1 MINKKQLQNHNT
13 DVFFKLNPLAACVK
27 TAIAGSMLM
36 SIVIPA
42 YAELPVPSAVWASMG
57 GATREVIGNN
67 MNIKQETDKVILNW
81 ETFNVS
87 KESSVNFKQPSASS
101 IALNKIGGE
110 NPSQILGTVTANG
123 QILLVNKNGFVFGK
137 DSVVNVHGLVAS
149 TLAVSDQTFKD
160 GMTKVVDI
168 DQRAAFQGTGD
179 VYQKN
184 KDGSFKLDANG
195 KKVKI
200 EVKVDQGAKIKA
212 SEGGRILIMA
222 PTITNSGSVEA
233 NGGQVIMAA
242 ATDKVYLQEA
252 PTEAKE
258 DNSDVR
264 GLLVEVGTGGKV
276 ENLATGNIAAN
287 RGNVTLMG
295 FAVNQEG
302 KVSATTSTN
311 VNGTIRLLAREGG
324 ITQLINSKTKLAA
337 TATTRT
343 TDKGDELGRS
353 AQVTLKT
360 GSKTEIL
367 PEVEFVE
374 ETKTLASGETIKV
387 LTEKTVIDGQKQPQS
402 RVEIMAHKVHLQA
415 GSEITAPGGKG
426 VNYVTPEGEVPH
438 SNVEI
443 TATKNPLNPVANNSD
458 KNDSRVLI
466 DAGAKIDVSGTDTVV
481 KSMESNVI
489 DVDLRNF
496 ELKDAPLQKN
506 GVLKGKTVSIDIR
519 EGSTLTDIQPTVASI
534 KKTVAERL
542 SKGGDISIK
551 SEGDVVLEK
560 GAVLDFSGG
569 KITYRDGVIN
579 TTKLFANGSLIDI
592 SKADPLL
599 TYDGIYGEVTKK
611 YEKWGNG
618 ATQSWI
624 IDGPFSSGRFEK
636 GYAEGQDAGRLVVKA
651 NNVVLDGDLLGQATI
666 GKTQRSLSNQ
676 ASAGY
681 LEVNNS
687 FSFNNVQNIIF
698 SGNAQQPVDLNK
710 VVADALKQNATIAKI
725 DAPLPTG
732 TNGNA
737 LIIQADKLLTS
748 GVKEAKFT
756 SNGKIVVAD
765 NTTLKL
771 ADGGKLA
778 LKSGEIDVL
787 GNIVGAGAT
796 VNLET
801 GLSTVDALDGDINI
815 ANGAYIGLQGAWI
828 NDFKQP
834 SNLDGK
840 SVAIKGGTFSAKA
853 AGKAGGNVNLQAGST
868 VDVSGGAWLQSD
880 RRLKAGDAG
889 TVSLVAEPSVD
900 NVGAN
905 VIVDGI
911 LNAFGIERGGR
922 FKVTANAVAIR
933 REDGQASG
941 DGLKPLQIGTS
952 FFGKSGF
959 ADFEIGSNLNGLTVE
974 EGAIITLKQNN
985 RLLAENYLNQD
996 NAAGIGGFSELIT
1009 LLPLQ
1014 RAASSII
1021 LSADHSAGSNV
1032 TSKLTIEKN
1041 AKINADDLSSVK
1053 LESDSSLVMDGQII
1067 AHGGTVTL
1075 KAVPDKSNVD
1085 PKYQKTQSIWLGNT
1099 AKIDVSGG
1107 SEIETD
1113 GLGHRSGNVY
1123 DGGRVEIDAQ
1133 RGFFASQAGSLIDV
1147 SGSQAE
1153 IDLLSDNPNTVGLD
1167 YQPTTLGSHAGE
1179 INITSAEGVFID
1191 GQMQANASSIAGT
1204 AGGSLTMI
1212 VNNRNTGDPEPEP
1225 DTTTFPKGPRTIL
1238 VSQEKNFSFTPS
1250 FKKFGDAQPS
1260 VLNGK
1265 GYISAK
1271 QLVDGG
1277 FSSLALAVSGDK
1289 GEIRFVGDV
1298 DLQIKNALAL
1308 EAVKFGWESKTAAD
1322 TGNVLLKATSAT
1334 LGSDTFRKTT
1344 FNPLNGQGH
1353 LKINADI
1360 IDLVGASATSGFS
1373 SVDLLSNGDIR
1384 LKGVSDTEQDL
1395 DFIGEFKTFS
1405 KLNLTA
1411 DQVYPTSL
1419 TKFTL
1424 GVSGDANG
1432 TVTFNQGGNAAP
1444 VLSAMTK
1451 LTVQAP
1457 HIVQNGMI
1465 NAPLGEIN
1473 LDASKSVTFG
1483 ANSVTSVSAKN
1494 QIIPLGVTQGGLDWL
1509 FPLKGTSNNLVV
1521 NDPNIINSKT
1531 DKKLIF
1537 EAPQKKI
1544 TVTADKILQAD
1555 GAVVDL
1561 SGGGDLLAYEFIPG
1575 AGGSADVLEST
1586 NTFAVMPSLSAYAPF
1601 DSKLF
1606 PSSGLKT
1613 GDSIFIGAG
1622 SGLAAG
1628 QYALLPARYA
1638 LLPGAF
1644 LVTTVS
1650 TRGDAVAGSA
1660 RTRIDGSAIV
1670 SGYRTVAGTDIHDQ
1684 RWSEFVVEAG
1694 SIAKTR
1700 SEYNLSYASKFF
1712 AERAQRNE
1720 VAIPRLSQDAG
1731 QLVLNVKTQLEL
1743 PTVKADAA
1751 NNGRGGLVDI
1761 VSDNL
1766 AVVNGKTG
1774 ASGIVEL
1781 LSSDIDKFK
1790 VESLLLGG
1798 LRIFDAATGKITLDV
1813 KAKSVTVAENTTLK
1827 APEALLAATD
1837 KVELKTG
1844 AQIKAE
1850 GTVNA
1855 ADSELDIQGD
1865 GALLRA
1871 SAGKQAAIKRTGSTG
1886 AKGDLLI
1893 NQNAVIAAGT
1903 GSVALDSTRQTTFA
1917 GELQLD
1923 KGALYI
1929 GAGTINLG
1937 ETANVVDGLSLTNS
1951 QLSQLTVKELRLNSR
1966 GMVNLYGQLLTEDAN
1981 GKAFKFGD
1989 LIIDALGV
1997 AGKTNDG
2004 RTVSLNAQ
2012 TVTLANSNKT
2022 GSAIAGNGTGNL
2034 DVNTEQ
2040 LFLDNG
2046 KYQLSGFNQI
2056 SFNLS
2061 KGMINRGDVNLTAL
2075 GNLTVKTPFVTA
2087 ENGAKTV
2094 INAKDHAFI
2103 LAQANQTVSA
2113 NTQGIAAQLF
2123 LEADSIDL
2131 NTALLYKTGNVSL
2144 NALQGSVSLGS
2155 NALIDVSGATA
2166 YAGLSKPVNLSAGNI
2181 SLSSQ
2186 TNNVIADAGSK
2197 LLLKGINDKMSAGV
2211 LSTHAAQGQVQLN
2224 GQIDAHGVGK
2234 VNGGRFVMDTGS
2246 LDANGFNGLNS
2257 LASNAGFTGAVDLR
2271 LRNGDIVLDA
2281 GQTVNADK
2289 IKLTADTGKV
2299 TVGGALDASG
2309 VNGGSVQL
2317 AAEDALTLE
2326 TSARIL
2332 AGAQGV
2338 NGNGGKVTLSSID
2351 RQADDA
2357 GIDIKSG
2364 AHIDVAASGTG
2375 KEGEVQLR
2383 ADRKD
2388 TDGDSIDDINI
2399 KAIIQGTIIGDADVT
2414 VVAAK
2419 IYTDDRIDIGDQN
2432 TMNAD
2437 NQTYIDG
2444 LEANNVANAR
2454 FGSGFT
2460 IIPGVEVQSV
2470 DDLTVADVWD
2480 LAAWRYGTAKVAG
2493 ELTLRAAKDVLVE
2506 QNLSDAFAV
2515 GQIDLSES
2523 DVVIIND
2530 FLQAGPSWSYNLV
2543 AGADLNSADTQ
2554 AVVADN
2560 GDIKLS
2566 DEAKVRTGTGDIAIQ
2581 AGRNIEY
2588 GNNNSVIY
2596 TAGRPDDANRWGFN
2610 PLMTVAAF
2618 YAEYPLD
2625 GGDISLNAGRDILAK
2640 PTTQLVSDWLVRT
2653 GNWTRNADHSSERPT
2668 AWGIAFSGYSAAMGD
2683 GVLQHQQSVAALG
2696 GGNVS
2701 INAGGNINDLSV
2713 LIPTT
2718 GKQVGEKTPSSDP
2731 SSFSYNS
2738 NLVEVNGG
2746 GNLKLNAGGD
2756 LAGGVFYVDGG
2767 TADLH
2772 ATGSLTAGT
2781 NYDAFGQ
2788 GLSPILALGDSQF
2801 NVTAGKDIALEA
2813 VVDPMFIPQSQGA
2826 DASGTVS
2833 KFFRYSADSGVN
2845 LTSLAGNITLENDA
2859 TSLDDATN
2867 AEISIAQETM
2877 DAVKVYPASL
2887 KANAL
2892 HGNIHIGGDLNM
2904 YPSAQ
2909 GELELFAANAIT
2921 GKAIVH
2927 MTDADPAL
2935 LPSSLFPVT
2944 ELPEYKDAL
2953 HRLDSAQA
2961 ANMVHADVPLHGNDK
2976 KPALISTGSGNIAS
2990 DTPNSMLQF
2999 ALAKPVE
3006 VKAGKDIV
3014 NTSFKIQHIAE
3025 DANSIINAGR
3035 DLKFLIPI
3043 NKLNGVIPP
3052 DIQLIEVA
3060 GPGQLTVL
3068 AGRNVDMGSSLGMI
3082 SIGDNFNSALADKG
3096 ADISVIAG
3104 LAGGR
3109 LDSNDFAE
3117 KFLTNNGKY
3126 TIENQQYL
3134 DRFVGEMRTVTGD
3147 QSLDAASA
3155 KIAFNA
3161 LSAEDKA
3168 RVEPKLLEAIQ
3179 PVFFNEIKIAGAKLA
3194 KATTKQGQDQAEL
3207 ELLAA
3212 IETLFPGTTLLA
3224 GNTGYSVDPFSGVVV
3239 NANTSAGAVLNGA
3252 KSASKDRPKLG
3263 NISLFF
3269 STIQTQD
3276 GGDVNLLT
3284 PNDGISAGLAADIGL
3299 EKSSDK
3305 LGVIVKKEGDINVIA
3320 RDDVDV
3326 NIARVVTAGTGSI
3339 FVGSTEQDVNAGFSP
3354 KTNIS
3359 VPGVTVSYDAS
3370 GLPIVEVAPILEGGG
3385 IRTSGT
3391 GDVLIIA
3398 PNGII
3403 DAGEAGIAGNN
3414 VTLAATAI
3422 VGADNIDVGG
3432 TSVGVPVA
3440 ATGSIAAGLTG
3451 VGNLTAAV
3459 SKSLDSTANVGKDTA
3474 DSISKAAAALGILV
3488 VDVLGFGE

>member
-36 SIVIPA
+36 SIVTPA

-149 TLAVSDQTFKD
+149 TLAISDQTFKD

-324 ITQLINSKTKLAA
+324 TTQLINSKTKLAS

-343 TDKGDELGRS
+343 ADKGDELGRS
-353 AQVTLKT
+353 AQVTLKA

-387 LTEKTVIDGQKQPQS
+387 LTEKAVIDGQKQPQS

-415 GSEITAPGGKG
+415 GSEITAPGGRG
-426 VNYVTPEGEVPH
+426 VNYVTPAGEVPH

-443 TATKNPLNPVANNSD
+443 TATKNPINPVANNSD

-519 EGSTLTDIQPTVASI
+519 EGSSLTDIQPTVASI

-551 SEGDVVLEK
+551 SEGDVVVEK

-579 TTKLFANGSLIDI
+579 TTKLFASGSLIDI

-599 TYDGIYGEVTKK
+599 IYDGIYGEVTKK
-611 YEKWGNG
+611 YEKWGSG

-651 NNVVLDGDLLGQATI
+651 NNVVLDGDLLGQTTI
-666 GKTQRSLSNQ
+666 GRTQRSLSNQ

-681 LEVNNS
+681 LEVNNG
-687 FSFNNVQNIIF
+687 FSFNNVQDIIF

-710 VVADALKQNATIAKI
+710 VVTDALKNEITIAKI

-732 TNGNA
+732 DANT
-737 LIIQADKLLTS
+737 LTIQANKLLA
-748 GVKEAKFT
+748 GGIQQAKFT
-756 SNGKIVVAD
+756 SNGKVVVAD
-765 NTTLKL
+765 NATLKL
-771 ADGGKLA
+771 AGGGKLT
-778 LKSGEIDVL
+778 LKGGGVDVL
-787 GNIVGAGAT
+787 GNIEGAGAT

-801 GLSTVDALDGDINI
+801 GISVVNALDGDINI

-840 SVAIKGGTFSAKA
+840 SVTIKGGTFSAKA

-880 RRLKAGDAG
+880 RSLKAGDAG
-889 TVSLVAEPSVD
+889 KVSLVAEPSID
-900 NVGAN
+900 NVSSN

-922 FKVTANAVAIR
+922 FKVIANAVAIR

-941 DGLKPLQIGTS
+941 DGLKPLQIGAS
-952 FFGKSGF
+952 FFGKGGF
-959 ADFEIGSNLNGLTVE
+959 ADFEIGSNQNGLTVE

-985 RLLAENYLNQD
+985 RLLAEGYLSQD
-996 NAAGIGGFSELIT
+996 NAAGIGGFSEVIT

-1021 LSADHSAGSNV
+1021 LSSDHSAGSNAS
-1032 TSKLTIEKN
+1032 SKLTIEKN
-1041 AKINADDLSSVK
+1041 AKINADDLSNVK
-1053 LESDSSLVMDGQII
+1053 LESDSSLVMDGQVI
-1067 AHGGTVTL
+1067 AHGGTVAL
-1075 KAVPDKSNVD
+1075 KTVPDKSSTD
-1085 PKYQKTQSIWLGNT
+1085 PKYQKTQGIWLGNT

-1107 SEIETD
+1107 SEIEAD

-1123 DGGRVEIDAQ
+1123 DGGKVEIDAQ

-1179 INITSAEGVFID
+1179 IEIISAEGVFID
-1191 GQMQANASSIAGT
+1191 GGMQANAGGASGT
-1204 AGGSLTMI
+1204 AGGTLTMI
-1212 VNNRNTGDPEPEP
+1212 VNNRNTGDPEPEAS
-1225 DTTTFPKGPRTIL
+1225 TFPNGPRTIL

-1260 VLNGK
+1260 TLNGK

-1289 GEIRFVGDV
+1289 GEIRFVGDI
-1298 DLQIKNALAL
+1298 DLQLKNALAL
-1308 EAVKFGWESKTAAD
+1308 EAVKFGWERKSAAD

-1344 FNPLNGQGH
+1344 FNPVNGEGH
-1353 LKINADI
+1353 LKVNADI
-1360 IDLVGASATSGFS
+1360 IDLVGGSATSGFS

-1432 TVTFNQGGNAAP
+1432 ILTFNPGGNAAP
-1444 VLSAMTK
+1444 VLSAMGK

-1457 HIVQNGMI
+1457 NIVQNGVI

-1483 ANSVTSVSAKN
+1483 GNSVTSVSAKN

-1509 FPLKGTSNNLVV
+1509 FPFKGTSNNLVV
-1521 NDPNIINSKT
+1521 NDPNILNSKT
-1531 DKKLIF
+1531 DKKLIL

-1544 TVTADKILQAD
+1544 TVTADKILQAN

-1575 AGGSADVLEST
+1575 AGGSADVLESS

-1601 DSKLF
+1601 DAKLF

-1622 SGLAAG
+1622 SGLAVG

-1644 LVTTVS
+1644 LVTAVS
-1650 TRGDAVAGSA
+1650 TQGDVVAGSA
-1660 RTRIDGSAIV
+1660 RTRVDGAAVV
-1670 SGYRTVAGTDIHDQ
+1670 SGYRAVAGTDIRDQ

-1712 AERAQRNE
+1712 ADRAQRNE
-1720 VAIPRLSQDAG
+1720 VAIPRLPQDAG

-1751 NNGRGGLVDI
+1751 NSGRGGLVDI

-1774 ASGIVEL
+1774 ATGIVEL

-1798 LRIFDAATGKITLDV
+1798 VRTFDAATGKITLDV
-1813 KAKSVTVAENTTLK
+1813 KTKSVTVAENTTLK
-1827 APEALLAATD
+1827 APEVLLAATD
-1837 KVELKTG
+1837 KVELKIG
-1844 AQIKAE
+1844 AKIKAD
-1850 GTVNA
+1850 GTVIA
-1855 ADSELDIQGD
+1855 ADSELEVQGD

-1871 SAGKQAAIKRTGSTG
+1871 SAGKQATIKRTGSTG

-1903 GSVALDSTRQTTFA
+1903 GSVALDSTRQTKFA

-1989 LIIDALGV
+1989 LIIDAFGI
-1997 AGKTNDG
+1997 AGKANDG
-2004 RTVSLNAQ
+2004 KTVSLNAQ
-2012 TVTLANSNKT
+2012 SMMLANSNKT

-2034 DVNTEQ
+2034 DVNAEQ

-2046 KYQLSGFNQI
+2046 DYQLSGFNQI
-2056 SFNLS
+2056 SFNLG
-2061 KGMINRGDVNLTAL
+2061 KGLVNRGEANLTSL

-2094 INAKDHAFI
+2094 INAKDHALI
-2103 LAQANQTVSA
+2103 MAQASQAVSA

-2131 NTALLYKTGNVSL
+2131 NTALLYTTGNVSL
-2144 NALQGSVSLGS
+2144 NALQGNVSLGS
-2155 NALIDVSGATA
+2155 NALIDVSGAVA

-2234 VNGGRFVMDTGS
+2234 VNGGGFVMDAGS

-2257 LASNAGFTGAVDLR
+2257 LVSNAGFTGNIELR

-2281 GQTVNADK
+2281 GQTVSADK

-2299 TVGGALDASG
+2299 TVGGTLDASG
-2309 VNGGSVQL
+2309 VNGGLVQL

-2326 TSARIL
+2326 SSARIL
-2332 AGAQGV
+2332 VGAQGA
-2338 NGNGGKVTLSSID
+2338 NGDGGKVTLSSID

-2357 GIDIKSG
+2357 GIEIKSG
-2364 AHIDVAASGTG
+2364 ARIDVAASGTG

-2399 KAIIQGTIIGDADVT
+2399 KTITQRTISGDTDVT

-2419 IYTDDRIDIGDQN
+2419 IYTDDRIDIDDQN
-2432 TMNAD
+2432 TISAD

-2444 LEANNVANAR
+2444 LEANNVTNAR
-2454 FGSGFT
+2454 FGNGFT
-2460 IIPGVEVQSV
+2460 IIPGVEVQST
-2470 DDLTVADVWD
+2470 DDLTVADDVWD
-2480 LAAWRYGTAKVAG
+2480 LAAWRYGTGKVAG

-2515 GQIDLSES
+2515 GQIDLAENG
-2523 DVVIIND
+2523 VVTIND
-2530 FLQAGPSWSYNLV
+2530 FLQSGPSWSYNLV
-2543 AGADLNSADTQ
+2543 AGADLNSADNR

-2566 DEAKVRTGTGDIAIQ
+2566 DEVKVRTGTGDIAVQ
-2581 AGRNIEY
+2581 AGRDIVY

-2625 GGDISLNAGRDILAK
+2625 GGDISLSAGRDILAK

-2653 GNWTRNADHSSERPT
+2653 GNWSRNADHSSERPT
-2668 AWGIAFSGYSAAMGD
+2668 AWGIAFSGYSTVMGD

-2718 GKQVGEKTPSSDP
+2718 GKQVGEKTSSSDP
-2731 SSFSYNS
+2731 SSYSYNS
-2738 NLVEVNGG
+2738 NLVEVKGG
-2746 GNLKLNAGGD
+2746 GNLQLNAGGD
-2756 LAGGVFYVDGG
+2756 VAGGVFYVDGG

-2813 VVDPMFIPQSQGA
+2813 VVDPMFIPQSQSA
-2826 DASGTVS
+2826 DVDGIIS

-2867 AEISIAQETM
+2867 AEISVAQETM

-2927 MTDADPAL
+2927 MTDADPGL
-2935 LPSSLFPVT
+2935 LPSSSFPVT
-2944 ELPEYKDAL
+2944 ELPAYKDAL
-2953 HRLDSAQA
+2953 HRLDSSQA
-2961 ANMVHADVPLHGNDK
+2961 ANMIHAEEPLHVNDK
-2976 KPALISTGSGNIAS
+2976 NPALISTGSGNIAS
-2990 DTPNSMLQF
+2990 DAPDSMLQF

-3014 NTSFKIQHIAE
+3014 NTSFKIQHIGE

-3043 NKLNGVIPP
+3043 NKLTGVIPP

-3068 AGRNVDMGSSLGMI
+3068 AGRNVDMGSSLGI
-3082 SIGDNFNSALADKG
+3082 TSIGDNFNAALADKG

-3109 LDSNDFAE
+3109 LDANDFAE
-3117 KFLTNNGKY
+3117 KFLANNGKY
-3126 TIENQQYL
+3126 SLENQQYL

-3147 QSLDAASA
+3147 QNLDVVSA
-3155 KIAFNA
+3155 NIAFDA

-3239 NANTSAGAVLNGA
+3239 NANTNAGAVLDGA

-3339 FVGSTEQDVNAGFSP
+3339 FAGSTEQDVNAGFSP

-3451 VGNLTAAV
+3451 VSNLTAAV